1 MLDQLDDAAGPRG
14 QSSLQGS
21 HPATTTPVGEPEW
34 PRDAESDSWDD
45 SEEEILG
52 EDSDDEAFRAMLES
66 FMKGEN
72 PSWSPA
78 REEPTICYCA
88 PPWQEET
95 VYWDEEITDASPG
108 VEEPKTDAPDDD
120 VTRRVVPQSPEPSM
134 PTLEDVEMMLK

>member
-1 MLDQLDDAAGPRG
+1 MA

-21 HPATTTPVGEPEW
+21 HTETIIPVGEPEW
-34 PRDAESDSWDD
+34 PRDTESDWDD
-45 SEEEILG
+45 TEEDLLG

-78 REEPTICYCA
+78 REEPAVCYCA

-95 VYWDEEITDASPG
+95 VYWDDEPTDASQG
-108 VEEPKTDAPDDD
+108 AVEPQADAPGDMDMYRAMTD
-120 VTRRVVPQSPEPSM
+120 VPHHVVPHEPSM